1 MKSLLLVGLGGFIG
15 SIARYYTQILF
26 NKILPGNIPYGTL
39 TANVVGCFIIGIIFA
54 FGLKQGILSAE
65 WKLFIAVGFCGGF
78 TTFSSFSLENF
89 LLLQSGQYQAMMIYF
104 LSSVFLGLGAT
115 LLAVFLFR

>member
-1 MKSLLLVGLGGFIG
+1 MKSFLVIGLGGFIG
-15 SIARYYTQILF
+15 SVARYYTQILF

-39 TANVVGCFIIGIIFA
+39 TANVLGCFIIGIIFA
-54 FGLKQGILSAE
+54 IGLKQGILATE

-89 LLLQSGQYQAMMIYF
+89 LLLQSGQYMAMITYF
-104 LSSVFLGLGAT
+104 LSSVVLGFGAT
-115 LLAVFLFR
+115 LLGIFLFR

>member
-26 NKILPGNIPYGTL
+26 NKILPGNIPFGTL
-39 TANVVGCFIIGIIFA
+39 TANVLGCFIIGIVFA
-54 FGLKQGILSAE
+54 LGLKQGILSTE
-65 WKLFIAVGFCGGF
+65 WKLILAVGFCGGF

-89 LLLQSGQYQAMMIYF
+89 LLLQSGQYLALTIYF
-104 LSSVFLGLGAT
+104 LSSVFLGFGAT